1 MVTNDFRFKI
11 SDFRLTA
18 QRTTCK
24 EQVGKGASDQTEINT
39 NQSPERAPAGSSA
52 LLDVTPQGLNKFGA
66 LEPAGARS
74 GLDWY

>member
-1 MVTNDFRFKI
+1 MVTTDFRFKI
-11 SDFRLTA
+11 EDFRLTYW
-18 QRTTCK
+18 K
-24 EQVGKGASDQTEINT
+24 EGVGKGASDQRQINT